1 MADPTVLIAI
11 GSAFGALAIP
21 LVLFVAKPPKVTR
34 MNDRLR
40 AAELYRLHV
49 AGEPLPGERP
59 STASQLAAL
68 ASRMAERLIRGSRKA
83 ETTEKLD
90 RAGLSMSAQE
100 WLILRCSGAIVG
112 LALVLMLSGSLL
124 LALPLGFLLSW
135 LPTALFLRRKAAK
148 RCALFEAQMPDV
160 MQLVA
165 SSLRSGFSLGQALDG
180 VVREGTQ
187 PAAGEI
193 GRALAETRL
202 GVELETALDKTAAR
216 MSCQDLEWAIM
227 AMRISRQV
235 GGNLAEVLLTTVHT
249 MRERAALKR
258 QVRSLSAEGRLS
270 AYVLVAMPIG
280 IGLWLFMVRRDYVR
294 PLYTTGIGI
303 GMLIAA
309 TGAMLFGSWWLSR
322 VVKVEV

>member
-1 MADPTVLIAI
+1 MAEPAVLIAI
-11 GSAFGALAIP
+11 GCIFGALAIP
-21 LVLFVAKPPKVTR
+21 LVLFVAKPPTVSR
-34 MNDRLR
+34 MSERLR
-40 AAELYRLHV
+40 AAALYRLHV
-49 AGEPLPGERP
+49 EGAPLPADPPGV
-59 STASQLAAL
+59 ASRLAAL
-68 ASRMAERLIRGSRKA
+68 ALRLAERLLRGSRKA
-83 ETTEKLD
+83 QVAEDLD

-100 WLILRCSGAIVG
+100 WVILRCSAAIVA

-124 LALPLGFLLSW
+124 VAVPVGIGLAW
-135 LPTALFLRRKAAK
+135 LPTMLFLRMKAAK

-193 GRALAETRL
+193 GGALAETRL

-216 MSCQDLEWAIM
+216 MGCQDLEWAVM

-270 AYVLVAMPIG
+270 AYVLAAMPVG
-280 IGLWLFMVRRDYVR
+280 IGLWLFLVRREYVR

-303 GMLIAA
+303 GMLVAA
-309 TGAMLFGSWWLSR
+309 GLAMVVGSWWLSR
-322 VVKVEV
+322 VVKVQV